1 MTSVGESAAVHQLPE
16 MIRRVRVGMASL
28 SGLEAG
34 IQTDHQEHE
43 PRSDAVDEVVD
54 WRVRVFGADGFAR
67 AAAFGGLG

>member
-1 MTSVGESAAVHQLPE
+1 

-28 SGLEAG
+28 SSHEAR

-54 WRVRVFGADGFAR
+54 WRVRAFGAEGFAR
-67 AAAFGGLG
+67 ATAFGGLG